1 MRIYFDTC
9 CYNRPFD
16 DLSQKRVQ
24 EKADVILAI
33 VARAYL
39 NDWAIVGSAA
49 LMMEIAA
56 ISDEVRRE
64 KVSIM
69 YRIVTESVKRDDSVI
84 ERSKYLQQEGMHPMD
99 SIHAALAEKAQAV
112 FLTVDDKLLKI
123 CKRLG
128 LNAMSPVECLREVV
142 QNEG

>member
-24 EKADVILAI
+24 EEADVILAI

-69 YRIVTESVKRDDSVI
+69 YRIVT
-84 ERSKYLQQEGMHPMD
+84 
-99 SIHAALAEKAQAV
+99 
-112 FLTVDDKLLKI
+112 
-123 CKRLG
+123 
-128 LNAMSPVECLREVV
+128 
-142 QNEG
+142 